1 MIHILH
7 VAVIIKNPGCMYF
20 VKNNKGG
27 KYDSNKRRS
36 SRSSQYKTVDKA

>member
-1 MIHILH
+1 MVLLSL
-7 VAVIIKNPGCMYF
+7 VWVMMNKN
-20 VKNNKGG
+20 KNKGG